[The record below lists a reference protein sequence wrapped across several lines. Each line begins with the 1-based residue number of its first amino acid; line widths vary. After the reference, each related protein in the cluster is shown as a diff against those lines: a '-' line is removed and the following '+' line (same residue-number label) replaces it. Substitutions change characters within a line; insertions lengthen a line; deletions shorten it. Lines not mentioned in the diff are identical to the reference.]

1 MPVLA
6 GVRPDSLELATPC
19 TEWNV
24 LALINHNLAVQR
36 FVDEMLSK
44 AAPAMPGEADLTAPL
59 HPDGA
64 DAALRSIAGSIVSKL
79 NAMGLE
85 EMVESPFG
93 PMAAGEFLMFPMS
106 DLFIHKWDLAK
117 ATNQDASLDSQLA
130 EVCFEIIAPVAPAG
144 RENGAFAPEV
154 EVAANATIQ
163 ERLLALSGRRA

>member
-1 MPVLA
+1 MPILA
-6 GVRPDSLELATPC
+6 GVRQDSLELPTPC

-44 AAPAMPGEADLTAPL
+44 AAPAMPGQADLTAALPQE
-59 HPDGA
+59 GA
-64 DAALRSIAGSIVSKL
+64 EAALRAIAGSIVSKL
-79 NAMGLE
+79 NSMGLE
-85 EMVESPFG
+85 EIVESPFG
-93 PMAAGEFLMFPMS
+93 PRGGGEFLMFPMA

-117 ATNQDASLDSQLA
+117 ATDQNASLDGQLA
-130 EVCFEIIAPVAPAG
+130 EVCFEIITPMAPAG

-154 EVAANATIQ
+154 EVAANASIQ